1 MTFILLLFVLLGFGM
16 PIAAALIIVGL
27 LYVVL
32 VMGMDP
38 LIAAQRVATGIDSF
52 PLLAIPFFML
62 AAELMNFAGITDRI
76 FRLAKSMVGPISG
89 GLAHV
94 NVLASMI
101 FAGMSG
107 SAVADAGGLGKIEIK
122 AMKDDGYDVDFS
134 AAVTAAS
141 ATIGPIIPPSISFVI
156 YGLTASVSIGGL
168 FAGGFIPGA
177 LMGVSMMVLIAFY
190 ARARRYGSAQPFSLK
205 EFVAALGDSILALM
219 TPVIIVG
226 GILGGIFTPTEA
238 GAFAVLYAFILGKF
252 VYRTL
257 DWKDVPTLI
266 FETALTSANIL
277 IIIAASAL
285 VGWILTAEQVP
296 IHLAE
301 AIVGV
306 SASPWVFL
314 ALVNVLLLVLGC
326 FMPSAP
332 VIIMLSPIL
341 LPTAVVMGIDPI
353 HFGVVM
359 VLNLMIGLITPPVG
373 LCLFVVADIAEL
385 PLARL
390 IRAILPFFVPLLIVL
405 GLTTYVSELVM
416 YLPHALGLWQL
427 AGGGCER
434 NGCDDAGAERT

>member
-1 MTFILLLFVLLGFGM
+1 MTFVLLLFVLLGFGM
-16 PIAAALIIVGL
+16 PIAAALIIIGL
-27 LYVVL
+27 LYVFL

-94 NVLASMI
+94 NVLASML

-177 LMGVSMMVLIAFY
+177 LMGVSMMVLIGFY
-190 ARARRYGSAQPFSLK
+190 ARSRRYGSAQPFSLK
-205 EFVAALGDSILALM
+205 EFVAAFGDSILALM

-257 DWKDVPTLI
+257 AWKDVPTLV

-301 AIVGV
+301 AIVGF
-306 SASPWVFL
+306 SSSPWVFL
-314 ALVNVLLLVLGC
+314 LLINILFLVLGC

-405 GLTTYVSELVM
+405 ALTTYVPQLVM
-416 YLPHALGLWQL
+416 YLPHVLGY
-427 AGGGCER
+427 G
-434 NGCDDAGAERT
+434 N

>member
-1 MTFILLLFVLLGFGM
+1 MTFVLLLFAMLGLGM
-16 PIAAALIIVGL
+16 PIAIALIIVGL

-32 VMGMDP
+32 VIGMDP
-38 LIAAQRVATGIDSF
+38 LIAAQRVVTGIDSF

-62 AAELMNFAGITDRI
+62 AAELMNFSGITDRI
-76 FRLAKSMVGPISG
+76 FRLAKSMVGGIPG

-122 AMKDDGYDVDFS
+122 AMKDDGYDVDFA

-168 FAGGFIPGA
+168 FAGGIIPGT
-177 LMGVSMMVLIAFY
+177 LMGAAMMILIAFY
-190 ARARRYGSAQPFSLK
+190 SRSRAYGRSQPFSVR
-205 EFVAALGDSILALM
+205 EFATALGDAVLALM

-226 GILGGIFTPTEA
+226 GILGGVFTPTEA

-252 VYRTL
+252 VYKTL
-257 DWKDVPTLI
+257 SWKDVPKLV

-277 IIIAASAL
+277 FIIAASAL

-301 AIVGV
+301 AIVSV
-306 SASPWVFL
+306 SAQPWVFL
-314 ALVNVLLLVLGC
+314 MLVNALLLVLGC

-373 LCLFVVADIAEL
+373 LCLFVVADVAEL

-390 IRAILPFFVPLLIVL
+390 VKAVLPFFVPLIAVL
-405 GLTTYVSELVM
+405 LLVTYFPGLVM
-416 YLPHALGLWQL
+416 YLPHMLGY
-427 AGGGCER
+427 GG
-434 NGCDDAGAERT
+434 

>member
-190 ARARRYGSAQPFSLK
+190 ARARRYGSAQPFSFK

-416 YLPHALGLWQL
+416 YLPHALGY
-427 AGGGCER
+427 G
-434 NGCDDAGAERT
+434 N

>member
-416 YLPHALGLWQL
+416 YLPHALGY
-427 AGGGCER
+427 G
-434 NGCDDAGAERT
+434 N

>member
-1 MTFILLLFVLLGFGM
+1 MLFVLLLFALLAAGA
-16 PIAAALIIVGL
+16 PIAITLVAVGL

-32 VMGMDP
+32 VIGMDP

-52 PLLAIPFFML
+52 PLLAIPFFIL

-76 FRLAKSMVGPISG
+76 FRLAKSMVGSIPG
-89 GLAHV
+89 ALAHV

-141 ATIGPIIPPSISFVI
+141 STIGPIIPPSISFVI
-156 YGLTASVSIGGL
+156 FGLTSSVSISGL

-177 LMGVSMMVLIAFY
+177 MMGASLMALIAYY
-190 ARARRYGSAQPFSLK
+190 ARKRGYGRSQSFSAREL
-205 EFVAALGDSILALM
+205 VAALGDSVLALM

-238 GAFAVLYAFILGKF
+238 GAFAVLYAFVLGKF
-252 VYRTL
+252 VYRSL
-257 DWKDVPTLI
+257 AWNDVPKLI
-266 FETALTSANIL
+266 FETALTSANVL
-277 IIIAASAL
+277 FIIAASGL
-285 VGWILTAEQVP
+285 IGWVMTAEQVP
-296 IHLAE
+296 VRFAE
-301 AIVGV
+301 FIIGISDA
-306 SASPWVFL
+306 PWVFL
-314 ALVNVLLLVLGC
+314 LLVNVLLFVLGC

-332 VIIMLSPIL
+332 VIIMLTPIL
-341 LPTAVVMGIDPI
+341 LPTAVMLGVHPI
-353 HFGVVM
+353 HLGVVM

-373 LCLFVVADIAEL
+373 LCLFVVADVAEL

-390 IRAILPFFVPLLIVL
+390 IRAILPFFVPLILVLLLI
-405 GLTTYVSELVM
+405 TYVPGLVM
-416 YLPHALGLWQL
+416 ILPNALGY
-427 AGGGCER
+427 GS
-434 NGCDDAGAERT
+434 